1 MYIYIYVY
9 IYLTHLWVKFS
20 IQNAV
25 LRLSSREKSKTLP
38 CRVYFSSVFVPYFHK
53 ISPAPKHLWL
63 RAWMSVFNTYLTSLF
78 YSYFSTTANLSHT
91 MLLLHLCIKYVCPTK
106 PNIHIARHPLS
117 LCTHFNKR
125 VMSIKQ

>member
-25 LRLSSREKSKTLP
+25 LRLSSREKSKILP

-91 MLLLHLCIKYVCPTK
+91 ILLLHLCIKYVCPTK
-106 PNIHIARHPLS
+106 PNIWHPLP

-125 VMSIKQ
+125 VMSIKQQL